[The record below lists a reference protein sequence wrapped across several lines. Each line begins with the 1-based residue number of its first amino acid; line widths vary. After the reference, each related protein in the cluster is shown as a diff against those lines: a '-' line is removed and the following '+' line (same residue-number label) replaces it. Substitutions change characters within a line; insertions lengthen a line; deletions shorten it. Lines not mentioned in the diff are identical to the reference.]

1 VNNRLHIIADDD
13 NNKPIFSGTETLVG
27 TWMDVPKPLVRVYT
41 EAEYPPQQATP
52 FHRDD
57 AITNSDSTVGVWK
70 LSPITYRHPQVIYV
84 ENAGTENETRTVL
97 KQVGWSSP
105 LGTWIYQ
112 NFGSDANPIWN
123 PAELRGLI
131 LTDMVDWTFFWA
143 SNALYIR
150 VPSSKPSPNDPS
162 VRIEASRY
170 HPLDAVVVDYLHL
183 KGITFRHSSTIND
196 DGFDGLAGVALGFG
210 CLIEDCNVEWMDS
223 EGLNIRV
230 NGEIRNCTVAFNGR
244 TGLGA
249 NGSLNGPFTLTNT
262 LVISNNWRGFEVCHH
277 CGGAKIIADSDYGGS
292 VIVDNRFIGNNGPGL
307 WLDSVRNNS
316 SPVIVSNN
324 LSAFNMPSGPFA
336 RTSYFVPYSTNGVTY
351 TISHCGAGGGF
362 LLEFGARIHAI
373 NNIVATNAGYGI
385 GLASTK
391 DSKVL
396 HNTVVTGAEGVA
408 FYMVAEPGR
417 WACTGNDIRNNIF
430 LQNYADIYFP
440 GEAFPGMSVEGGSID
455 GLNGGAYVNVVAL
468 SLLDYNCYYA
478 TVSGSPAEFRVGY
491 KENNGDTNA
500 TFQQRIP
507 FASYLA
513 QVSQGNELWDRN
525 SFVGSP
531 GLLSGYGPSHFSL
544 VTDRGADLSS
554 IVAFDRAGVHRGPGP
569 DIGAYEFI
577 LMDSDGDG
585 FDDNWELA
593 YGFNH
598 LAANDP
604 PSGADP
610 DGDGLSNLLEYQRV
624 TNPLVAGNGAI
635 LYVNATNGSP
645 AYTGLFPTSI
655 PPSHG
660 PKPTIN
666 AALLC
671 ALVIPGGAGFR
682 DEIRVAAGNYNET
695 ADLRTRSVTL
705 RVPSGTVNLR
715 AP

>member
-1 VNNRLHIIADDD
+1 MESLEWGFHLPVSSRWNDNTWQKGFAMQIAFFRPLPTATLPVPRRPVSPRNLGLPPSAFGPCIVPVERRHCQLLLTSAARALTLAALVSALHVSAADWYLAPPPAGSDTNPGTSNFPFGTLQHAITNAATYGDTIRVLGGTYQQPTIIDSWSKPGGSVNNRLHIIADDD

-324 LSAFNMPSGPFA
+324 LSAFNMPSGSFA

-478 TVSGSPAEFRVGY
+478 TVSGSPAEFGVG
-491 KENNGDTNA
+491 
-500 TFQQRIP
+500 
-507 FASYLA
+507 
-513 QVSQGNELWDRN
+513 
-525 SFVGSP
+525 
-531 GLLSGYGPSHFSL
+531 
-544 VTDRGADLSS
+544 
-554 IVAFDRAGVHRGPGP
+554 
-569 DIGAYEFI
+569 
-577 LMDSDGDG
+577 
-585 FDDNWELA
+585 
-593 YGFNH
+593 
-598 LAANDP
+598 
-604 PSGADP
+604 
-610 DGDGLSNLLEYQRV
+610 
-624 TNPLVAGNGAI
+624 
-635 LYVNATNGSP
+635 
-645 AYTGLFPTSI
+645 
-655 PPSHG
+655 
-660 PKPTIN
+660 
-666 AALLC
+666 
-671 ALVIPGGAGFR
+671 
-682 DEIRVAAGNYNET
+682 
-695 ADLRTRSVTL
+695 
-705 RVPSGTVNLR
+705 
-715 AP
+715 